1 MHPITH
7 RLVCQNTNYTCSLT
21 PEQHEYPLQPSL
33 VFLYTRFIPPPFQN
47 VNSNISLL
55 RFDYGGTQGTT
66 GVLMWMIV
74 VSFPF
79 VQGPAGLK
87 GGEGPQGPPGPI
99 VSI

>member
-1 MHPITH
+1 
-7 RLVCQNTNYTCSLT
+7 
-21 PEQHEYPLQPSL
+21 
-33 VFLYTRFIPPPFQN
+33 
-47 VNSNISLL
+47 
-55 RFDYGGTQGTT
+55 
-66 GVLMWMIV
+66 MWMIV